1 VATAGEEFDIRPIA
15 PCEARRI
22 EAGIFNYGSDITLA
36 DTPFH
41 VTGMERLVEVQD
53 QDYLGKE
60 RLERLRTEGVDRKL
74 VGMIL
79 EGDQLRAELSEV
91 WPAFSD
97 GRQVGRVTDAV
108 WSPGLEQNIGYV
120 WVPIE
125 LAEPGTRLEVVSEN
139 GVELE
144 AVVHALPFVDPQKK
158 VPAQS
163 LKTA

>member
-1 VATAGEEFDIRPIA
+1 
-15 PCEARRI
+15 
-22 EAGIFNYGSDITLA
+22 
-36 DTPFH
+36 
-41 VTGMERLVEVQD
+41 
-53 QDYLGKE
+53 
-60 RLERLRTEGVDRKL
+60 
-74 VGMIL
+74 
-79 EGDQLRAELSEV
+79 
-91 WPAFSD
+91 
-97 GRQVGRVTDAV
+97 V